1 MTSGA
6 SASAPPGLDLDRLTG
21 YLESVVPGR
30 LAGPVRA
37 RLIAGGRSNLT
48 YELTDGEHRWVL
60 RRPPLGHVLETAH
73 DMGREFRI
81 LDALAGSAVP
91 VPPLVGHC
99 TDDAVLGAP
108 FYVMDFV
115 DGVILRTDDQLAG
128 LRPDEA
134 AALADSL
141 VDVLAELHLVDYER
155 VGLGDFGRPLGY
167 LERQLRRWG
176 KQLAASHTRD
186 VPAFEVLATRLSAA
200 IPGSQR
206 GCIVH
211 GDYRLD
217 NVILAPASSAEIIA
231 VLDWEMATLGDPLT
245 DVGMLLMYWDGWA
258 GMQNPITA
266 TPGDH
271 AGFPARDRLARRY
284 AERTGLDPAHL
295 DWYFGFAFYKI
306 AVILEGI
313 HYRFAKGLTVGE
325 GFERI
330 GDMVPELVGRGL
342 AALES

>member
-1 MTSGA
+1 MTPGA
-6 SASAPPGLDLDRLTG
+6 SASAPPGLDLDRLTR

-37 RLIAGGRSNLT
+37 RLVAGGRSNLT

-73 DMGREFRI
+73 DMGREFRV
-81 LDALAGSAVP
+81 LDALAGTAVP
-91 VPPLVGHC
+91 VPPLVAHC

-108 FYVMDFV
+108 FYVMDLV
-115 DGVILRTDDQLAG
+115 DGIILRTDDQLAG

-134 AALADSL
+134 SALADSL

-155 VGLGDFGRPLGY
+155 LGLGDFGRPLGY

-186 VPAFEVLATRLSAA
+186 VPGFEVLATRLSAA
-200 IPGSQR
+200 IPESQR

-217 NVILAPASSAEIIA
+217 NVIIAPASPAEILA

-245 DVGMLLMYWDGWA
+245 DLGMLLMYWDGWA
-258 GMQNPITA
+258 GLENPIAA

-271 AGFPARDRLARRY
+271 AGFPSRDRLAHRY
-284 AERTGLDPAHL
+284 GDRTGLDPAHL

-313 HYRFAKGLTVGE
+313 HYRFVKGLTVGE
-325 GFERI
+325 GFEGI
-330 GDMVPELVGRGL
+330 GDMVPELVERGL
-342 AALES
+342 TALES